1 MMPQRISKKITV
13 YLFIFLILTTITNTR
28 LTFDFYK
35 VKEININGVNQIE
48 KKKLYDDFK
57 IFQNY
62 NIFLFDKKDIS
73 KIIYSNKSIE
83 EFEVDKIY
91 PSSLNIEI
99 KKTKLLALTKKNNT
113 NFVIGANG
121 NLLNI
126 RDDITELPFVF
137 GDVDLNNFLY
147 LKEIIDISNFEYNS
161 IKDLYYFK
169 SNRWDILTKDGSIL
183 KMPKNLTVE
192 KLNLIFK
199 IIKNQKLNNAKTFD
213 FRQKNMLVINE

>member
-1 MMPQRISKKITV
+1 M
-13 YLFIFLILTTITNTR
+13 
-28 LTFDFYK
+28 
-35 VKEININGVNQIE
+35 
-48 KKKLYDDFK
+48 
-57 IFQNY
+57 
-62 NIFLFDKKDIS
+62 
-73 KIIYSNKSIE
+73 
-83 EFEVDKIY
+83 
-91 PSSLNIEI
+91 
-99 KKTKLLALTKKNNT
+99 
-113 NFVIGANG
+113 IGANG

>member
-1 MMPQRISKKITV
+1 MLSLTNKKILVTGGAGFIGSNLVERLLSQGHEITV
-13 YLFIFLILTTITNTR
+13 LDNLSTGYEKNISNFLDQIQ
-28 LTFDFYK
+28 FY
-35 VKEININGVNQIE
+35 
-48 KKKLYDDFK
+48 
-57 IFQNY
+57 
-62 NIFLFDKKDIS
+62 
-73 KIIYSNKSIE
+73 NKSIE

-161 IKDLYYFK
+161 IKDL
-169 SNRWDILTKDGSIL
+169 
-183 KMPKNLTVE
+183 
-192 KLNLIFK
+192 
-199 IIKNQKLNNAKTFD
+199 
-213 FRQKNMLVINE
+213 